1 MTSFDGILLK
11 KGSFALLDKATV
23 ALIGFIYVVLSA
35 RFISTQEYG
44 ALMLALSVY
53 NFMILYSDSGTGNAL
68 IKYAAEGRDTEKV
81 AGTAFRIKVLSV
93 AVISVLSVV
102 FAFTLPDVFRTPQ
115 LFQLFL
121 FIPVLMFSLV
131 LNTFF
136 KQVLQA
142 EHRIKEIFQIDFLGL
157 LAMSFL
163 FPFAFLTGFLR
174 TGVDVLAILAA
185 VNLISAFYG
194 LRLVGCPHMRRGA
207 RWAKKIIKF
216 SNYSSVSALGSILY
230 TRTDMIMLGFFL
242 GASGV
247 AVYGSA
253 WILASA
259 VYIIPQAAYMVIFPM
274 ASKMSSEHRER
285 EMLGLYWHGVAYS
298 LALSIPASLVLMI
311 FPRQIL
317 SIFYGGRYL
326 ESAYIL
332 QILALWGI
340 IRPFGNLSG
349 AFIDG
354 MGKPQ
359 VNASIIWI
367 TAGINV
373 AANAVMIPM
382 FGAVGAAYAS
392 IIAFMVGAPIGMA
405 YFISKSREMSR

>member
-1 MTSFDGILLK
+1 MTSFDGVLLR
-11 KGSFALLDKATV
+11 KGGFALLDKATI

-68 IKYAAEGRDTEKV
+68 IKYAAEGREERKV
-81 AGTAFRIKVLSV
+81 AGTAFRIKILSVGLLSVLSV
-93 AVISVLSVV
+93 A
-102 FAFTLPDVFRTPQ
+102 FAFTLPHVFRTPQ

-136 KQVLQA
+136 KQRLQA

-157 LAMSFL
+157 VAMSSL
-163 FPFAFLTGFLR
+163 FPAAFFMGFLR
-174 TGVDVLAILAA
+174 TGVDVIVILAS

-194 LRLVGCPHMRRGA
+194 LRFVGFPHMERDSV
-207 RWAKKIIKF
+207 WTKKILKF
-216 SNYSSVSALGSILY
+216 SKYSSISALGSMLY

-274 ASKMSSEHRER
+274 ASKMSSQHRER
-285 EMLGLYWHGVAYS
+285 EMLSLYWHGVAYS
-298 LALSIPASLVLMI
+298 LALSVPASLILI
-311 FPRQIL
+311 LFPRQIL

-340 IRPFGNLSG
+340 IRPFGSLSG

-354 MGKPQ
+354 MGKPH
-359 VNASIIWI
+359 VNASIVWI

-382 FGAVGAAYAS
+382 FGVVGAAYAS
-392 IIAFMVGAPIGMA
+392 ILAFLVGAPIGMA
-405 YFISKSREMSR
+405 YFISKAKGMTR